1 MEKFILRIFRALMYR
16 SKFAD
21 RISALESR
29 TQLLEIWNFDLNL
42 MKINYEKLLRL
53 LQLHKV
59 NEISLLRIGSKYDG
73 GYVLANSFEDIKFVV
88 SLGVGSNVE
97 SEIHFAD
104 LNKKVFLFDGTIKKL
119 PRNHKNFQFDGV
131 NVYGIN
137 PGPNSN
143 VQWKSVNRILI
154 DIFEDIN
161 SSNQEILSDTKADG
175 LLMIDIEGSEYDVLL
190 DLKREYLSRFQQV
203 TIEFHNLHREL
214 RENQDRLVR
223 CLRKLSQSHMLIAA
237 HGNNFGGCLSLDGQD
252 YPDVL
257 ELSWLKK
264 GIGTF
269 AKVPNSLLGISSN
282 PNNPRS
288 RELQLEW
295 R

>member
-21 RISALESR
+21 RISALEMR
-29 TQLLEIWNFDLNL
+29 AQLLEIWNFDLNL
-42 MKINYEKLLRL
+42 MKINYEKFLKR

-59 NEISLLRIGSKYDG
+59 NEIPLLRIGSKYDG
-73 GYVLANSFEDIKFVV
+73 GYVLANSFEGIKFVV

-97 SEIHFAD
+97 SEIYFAD
-104 LNKKVFLFDGTIKKL
+104 LNKKIFLFDGTIKKL
-119 PRNHKNFQFDGV
+119 PRKHENFQYERV

-137 PGPNSN
+137 PGPNSS
-143 VQWKSVNRILI
+143 VQWKSFNKVLN
-154 DIFEDIN
+154 DIFEDIK
-161 SSNQEILSDTKADG
+161 SAYQESVSNTKADAV
-175 LLMIDIEGSEYDVLL
+175 LMIDIEGSEYDVLL

-214 RENQDRLVR
+214 RENQNRLER
-223 CLRKLSQSHMLIAA
+223 CLSKLNHSHMLIAA
-237 HGNNFGGCLSLDGQD
+237 HGNNFGGYLSLDGQD

-282 PNNPRS
+282 PNNPRN